1 MQSIFLA
8 FYLLAFYLSIFL
20 ASSGSFTVNNDNI
33 HSFFFSVLVA
43 NYEFA
48 GFAPKQKYTAWPVST
63 EMVRTAKSRP
73 RKNQSER
80 WDLPKTGFAI

>member
-8 FYLLAFYLSIFL
+8 FYLLAFQSFYL
-20 ASSGSFTVNNDNI
+20 SGSFTVKNDNI
-33 HSFFFSVLVA
+33 HSFFLAVLVA

-48 GFAPKQKYTAWPVST
+48 GFAPKQKYTAWTVST
-63 EMVRTAKSRP
+63 EMVRTANSRP